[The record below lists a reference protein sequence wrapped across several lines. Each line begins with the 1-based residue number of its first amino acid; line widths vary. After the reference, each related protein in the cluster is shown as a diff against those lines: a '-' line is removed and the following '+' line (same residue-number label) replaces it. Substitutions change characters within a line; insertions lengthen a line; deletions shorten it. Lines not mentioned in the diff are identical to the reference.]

1 MKIHWIKFSL
11 PVLLFFLFSS
21 CNAAKSLFSPQDSLE
36 RKDSSEMA
44 FRGKIIDYSKTLL
57 GSRYRSG
64 GKTPKGFDCSGY
76 TGYVYKQFDIKLGA
90 SSRNQATQG
99 KKKSLKSL
107 EPGDLLFFSSKGR
120 IFHVA
125 IFEKEEDGKFWMIHS
140 ATSLGVVRQDIS
152 NNNYWK
158 KRLKFARDVI
168 SP

>member
-1 MKIHWIKFSL
+1 MKIHWIKISL

-21 CNAAKSLFSPQDSLE
+21 CNAAKSNFFPQDSLG
-36 RKDSSEMA
+36 RKDSTETA
-44 FRGKIIDYSKTLL
+44 LRVKIIDYSKTLL
-57 GSRYRSG
+57 GSKYRSG

-90 SSRNQATQG
+90 SSRDQATQG

-125 IFEKEEDGKFWMIHS
+125 IFEKEENGKFWMIHS

-168 SP
+168 TP

>member
-1 MKIHWIKFSL
+1 MKIHWIKYSL

-21 CNAAKSLFSPQDSLE
+21 CNAARSVFFPQDSLE

-44 FRGKIIDYSKTLL
+44 LRGKIIDYSKTLL

-76 TGYVYKQFDIKLGA
+76 THYVYSQFGIKLNA
-90 SSRNQATQG
+90 SSPSQGTQG
-99 KKKSLKSL
+99 KKKSLKHL
-107 EPGDLLFFSSKGR
+107 EPGDLLFFSIKGR
-120 IFHVA
+120 IHHVA